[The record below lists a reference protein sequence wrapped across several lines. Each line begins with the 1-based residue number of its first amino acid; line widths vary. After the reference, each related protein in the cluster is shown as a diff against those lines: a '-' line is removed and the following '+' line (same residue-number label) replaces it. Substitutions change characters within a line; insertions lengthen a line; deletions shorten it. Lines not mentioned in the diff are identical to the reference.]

1 MIILLLF
8 ALQGSATVGDT
19 IWVNRTV
26 PLPAGWSARAPAW
39 DPDGAVELLGTPVIV
54 VVGDSVTVRYPLVVW
69 QPGDHPV
76 EVPGPVLLSPQ
87 GDVDSVY
94 MSRMTIPVSSVLP
107 VVAED
112 SIIPPQPPA
121 GIVPRPVASM
131 IPLFVLW
138 GVALILVAPLHWWW
152 RRRGKPASADAP
164 LANPVDVE
172 VSRPPVAQWAA
183 AGELRAVTAAG
194 TWELRHA
201 VADRVPAA
209 RVTLDTEGCL
219 AVVRASKP
227 EWPLDELEMLL
238 RGMDASR
245 FAPMSERDAL
255 QLYERAITLKT
266 RLAEAR

>member
-1 MIILLLF
+1 MIVLLLF

-26 PLPAGWSARAPAW
+26 LLPAGWSARAPAW
-39 DPDGAVELLGTPVIV
+39 DPDGAVELLGAPVID

-69 QPGDHPV
+69 QPGDHPM

-94 MSRMTIPVSSVLP
+94 MSRMTLTVSSVLP

-131 IPLFVLW
+131 IPLLVLW

-152 RRRGKPASADAP
+152 RRRGKPTPAST
-164 LANPVDVE
+164 VDVA
-172 VSRPPVAQWAA
+172 VSQPPVAQWAA
-183 AGELRAVTAAG
+183 AGELRSVTAAG
-194 TWELRHA
+194 AWELRHA
-201 VADRVPAA
+201 VADRVPDA
-209 RVTLDTEGCL
+209 RVTLDTEACL
-219 AVVRASKP
+219 AVVRASQP
-227 EWPLDELEMLL
+227 QWPLDELETVL

-255 QLYERAITLKT
+255 QLYERAIALKT

>member
-1 MIILLLF
+1 
-8 ALQGSATVGDT
+8 
-19 IWVNRTV
+19 
-26 PLPAGWSARAPAW
+26 
-39 DPDGAVELLGTPVIV
+39 VELLGTPVIV

-94 MSRMTIPVSSVLP
+94 MSRMTITVSSVLP

-112 SIIPPQPPA
+112 SILPPQPPA

-164 LANPVDVE
+164 LANTVDVE
-172 VSRPPVAQWAA
+172 V
-183 AGELRAVTAAG
+183 
-194 TWELRHA
+194 
-201 VADRVPAA
+201 AA

-227 EWPLDELEMLL
+227 EWPLDELETLL

>member
-1 MIILLLF
+1 MIIVLLL
-8 ALQGSATVGDT
+8 ALQGPATVGDT

-26 PLPAGWSARAPAW
+26 PLPAGWTARAPAW
-39 DPDGAVELLGTPVIV
+39 DPDGAVELLGTPVIDL
-54 VVGDSVTVRYPLVVW
+54 VGDSVTVRYPLVVW

-87 GDVDSVY
+87 GDVDSVH
-94 MSRMTIPVSSVLP
+94 MSRMTITVASVLP
-107 VVAED
+107 VVPED

-138 GVALILVAPLHWWW
+138 GMALMLVAPLHWWW
-152 RRRGKPASADAP
+152 RRRGKPAPLPNAADEAAP
-164 LANPVDVE
+164 Q
-172 VSRPPVAQWAA
+172 PPVAQWAA
-183 AGELRAVTAAG
+183 AGESRAVTAAG
-194 TWELRHA
+194 AWELRRA
-201 VADRVPAA
+201 LADRVPDA
-209 RVTLDTEGCL
+209 RVTLDTEACL
-219 AVVRASKP
+219 AVVRASQP
-227 EWPLDELEMLL
+227 QWPLDELEAVL

-245 FAPMSERDAL
+245 FAPLSERDAL